1 MQDSFTFRQVAK
13 ELGVSRP
20 TVYALVKHHEHEL
33 SSYIQE
39 NGKGHKTLAK
49 DGVEILRRYV
59 RESKADCKTDSKI
72 DTEQTV
78 DLHDNVVEILRHE
91 LDEKGRT
98 IAALLEER
106 ARERERHDT
115 IVMKLSQ
122 TIETTNAKL
131 VLLEHTLAEKKAPR
145 EPIQSTAPECMAP
158 QSPVVVPFKKKQAPE
173 AKDPLEGRSLFT
185 RVLAQLF
192 FPHLLRRD
200 AA

>member
-1 MQDSFTFRQVAK
+1 MQDGLTFRQVAK
-13 ELGVSRP
+13 ELGISRP

-33 SSYIQE
+33 SGYIQE
-39 NGKGHKTLAK
+39 NEKGHKTLAK

-106 ARERERHDT
+106 ARERERHDCL
-115 IVMKLSQ
+115 IMKLSG
-122 TIETTNAKL
+122 TIETSNAKIA
-131 VLLEHTLAEKKAPR
+131 LLEHTLAEK
-145 EPIQSTAPECMAP
+145 ETAPALSTPAP
-158 QSPVVVPFKKKQAPE
+158 ERPTATVVPFDRYKKPE
-173 AKDPLEGRSLFT
+173 PKAKDPLEGCGLFI
-185 RVLAQLF
+185 RAAINLF
-192 FPHLLRRD
+192 APYLMRKD
-200 AA
+200 KAA